1 MGEKEFFDRIKKA
14 NRELSSRDRKLVWD
28 IVEHM
33 VEINNIRYTED
44 SVSFANNVK
53 STIDFQNEVISGML
67 NPDKEK

>member
-1 MGEKEFFDRIKKA
+1 MGEKEFFDKIKKA
-14 NRELSSRDRKLVWD
+14 NRELSSRDRELVWD

>member
-14 NRELSSRDRKLVWD
+14 NRGLGSKDRQLVWD
-28 IVEHM
+28 LVEHM

>member
-14 NRELSSRDRKLVWD
+14 NRELSSRDRTLVWD

>member
-14 NRELSSRDRKLVWD
+14 NRELSSRDRELVWD